1 MVEFEPVVYVV
12 DDDPGLRQALS
23 RLLRSVG
30 LGVRT
35 FGSAKDF
42 LRDTRPKA
50 AGCLVLDV
58 RMPGMDGL
66 DLQREMANAGI
77 HLPIVFITG
86 HGDIQMSV
94 KAMKAGAI
102 EFLTKPFRDQ
112 DLLDAIQTAIERS
125 RASEQIRAEGA
136 ELGRRLHALTPRELQ
151 VMQYVVKGLPNKQ
164 IAALLGTSEVT
175 IKVHRARVMQKMKA
189 ESLADLVRM
198 TERLKSRVAGSGGGM

>member
-1 MVEFEPVVYVV
+1 
-12 DDDPGLRQALS
+12 
-23 RLLRSVG
+23 
-30 LGVRT
+30 
-35 FGSAKDF
+35 
-42 LRDTRPKA
+42 
-50 AGCLVLDV
+50 
-58 RMPGMDGL
+58 MPGMDGL